1 LRQGGDLGEAAA
13 SSSGVGVPGVI
24 DILPLEDSN
33 GGIFRLA
40 GILPVFE
47 VVIIGCISE
56 DALLCDKELFCKSKH
71 KSKALRRRTDVR
83 VGQRK
88 SKRYCFSQGEWK

>member
-1 LRQGGDLGEAAA
+1 MATGINLAERWRPRL
-13 SSSGVGVPGVI
+13 I

-40 GILPVFE
+40 GILSVFE
-47 VVIIGCISE
+47 VVSIGCISE
-56 DALLCDKELFCKSKH
+56 DALFCEKEFFCKSKHKSKH
-71 KSKALRRRTDVR
+71 KSKALRRRTDAR